1 MTPTFA
7 ALDDLTRRFPVV
19 VTQAVVWGDMD
30 AYQHVNNV
38 VYFRYFESARI
49 ELLTRTDWMAVKEA
63 TGVGPIIA
71 STQARFRR
79 ALAYPD
85 TIAVG
90 ARVLSLE
97 ADRFTLEHRIVS
109 HAQQDWVTEGQA
121 LIVSYNYAQRT
132 KAPIPDAVRAKLL
145 GLGEV

>member
-7 ALDDLTRRFPVV
+7 ALDDLQRRFPVM

-49 ELLTRTDWMAVKEA
+49 ELFRRLDWMAVKET

-79 ALAYPD
+79 ALAFPD
-85 TIAVG
+85 TIAIG

-121 LIVSYNYAQRT
+121 LIVSYDYASHA

-145 GLGEV
+145 ALGTV